1 MKVLVTGATGFVGS
15 HMVDFLLR
23 EHPALDVVGVKRYH
37 LSRTDNCDHFFSKI
51 HWVDCNLKESWSVL
65 SMIEDVQPDIIF
77 HMAAESFVSPSWG
90 HPVEYMNA
98 NYGMTVNILEAV
110 RRLKLNTKIHLPG
123 SGEEY
128 GEIEESELPITTR
141 TLLNPVNPYA
151 VTKIAQDLI
160 GFVYWKSYGV
170 NVIRTRAF
178 NHEGPRRHFVFGI
191 PWYAYQIAKIELG
204 LQAPVIETGDVDDK
218 RNFTDVRDMVRAY
231 WLASQSCDPGELY
244 LIGQED
250 ERMVCT
256 FREALQRLLAMSTLD
271 VSAIEIKQVAKYTR
285 PTSVPFLISDIS
297 TFNAKVSW
305 QIQYSLDDILRDTL
319 EYWRQR
325 VRSGRH

>member
-23 EHPALDVVGVKRYH
+23 EHPELDVVGVKRYH
-37 LSRTDNCDHFFSKI
+37 LSRTDNCDHFFNEI
-51 HWVDCNLKESWSVL
+51 QWADCNLKESCSVL
-65 SMIEDVQPDIIF
+65 RMIEDVQPDIIF
-77 HMAAESFVSPSWG
+77 HMAAESFVSPSWD

-98 NYGMTVNILEAV
+98 NYGMTVNILEAI
-110 RRLKLNTKIHLPG
+110 RHLKLNTKIHLPG

-128 GEIEESELPITTR
+128 GEIEEEELPITTR

-160 GFVYWKSYGV
+160 GFVYWKSFGV

-204 LQAPVIETGDVDDK
+204 LQASVIETGDVDDK

-231 WLASQSCDPGELY
+231 WLASQSCEPGELY

-271 VSAIEIKQVAKYTR
+271 PDAIEIKQVGKYTR

-319 EYWRQR
+319 DYWRQR

>member
-23 EHPALDVVGVKRYH
+23 EQPEAQVWGVKRYH
-37 LSRTDNCDHFFSKI
+37 LSRTDNCDHFFDQI
-51 HWVDCNLKESWSVL
+51 QWAECNLKEPTAVL
-65 SMIEDVQPDIIF
+65 RMIAELKPDIIF
-77 HMAAESFVSPSWG
+77 HMAAESFVSPSWN
-90 HPVEYMNA
+90 HPTEYMNA
-98 NYGMTVNILEAV
+98 NYGMTVNILEAI
-110 RRLKLNTKIHLPG
+110 RHLELDTKIHLPG

-128 GEIEESELPITTR
+128 GQMEENDLPITTQ

-160 GFVYWKSYGV
+160 GFVYWKSFGLK
-170 NVIRTRAF
+170 VIRTRAF

-191 PWYAYQIAKIELG
+191 PWYAYQIAKIEQG
-204 LQAPVIETGDVDDK
+204 LQDFAIETGDIDDK

-231 WLASQSCDPGELY
+231 WLAIEYCEPGQLY

-256 FREALQRLLAMSTLD
+256 FREAIQRLLVISDLNPD
-271 VSAIEIKQVAKYTR
+271 LIKINQVAEYTR
-285 PTSVPFLISDIS
+285 PTNVPFLISDIS
-297 TFNAKVSW
+297 KFNSAVSW
-305 QIQYSLDDILRDTL
+305 EPRYSLDDILIDTL
-319 EYWRQR
+319 DYWRER
-325 VRSGRH
+325 VRLGRH

>member
-15 HMVDFLLR
+15 HMVDFLIR
-23 EHPALDVVGVKRYH
+23 EQPQTDVVGVKRYH
-37 LSRTDNCDHFFSKI
+37 LSRTDNCDHFFDQI
-51 HWVDCNLKESWSVL
+51 QWADCNLKEPSSVL
-65 SMIEDVQPDIIF
+65 RMIAEVEPDIIF

-98 NYGMTVNILEAV
+98 NYGMTVNILEAI
-110 RRLKLNTKIHLPG
+110 RHLKLTTKIHLPG

-128 GEIEESELPITTR
+128 GEIGEDELPITTQ

-160 GFVYWKSYGV
+160 GFVYWKSFGL

-191 PWYAYQIAKIELG
+191 PWYAYQIAKIEQG
-204 LQAPVIETGDVDDK
+204 LQEPVIETGDIDDK

-231 WLASQSCDPGELY
+231 WLASQSCEPGQLY

-250 ERMVCT
+250 KRMVCT
-256 FREALQRLLAMSTLD
+256 FREAIHRLLMLSTLD
-271 VSAIEIKQVAKYTR
+271 PETIEIKQVAKYTR
-285 PTSVPFLISDIS
+285 PTNVPFLISDI
-297 TFNAKVSW
+297 TKFNATVSW
-305 QIQYSLDDILRDTL
+305 QIKYSLEDILRDTL
-319 EYWRQR
+319 DYWRKRIQ
-325 VRSGRH
+325 SGRH